1 MATKK
6 YYAVASGR
14 VPGIYTTWNDCQ
26 KQVIG
31 YKGARYKSFPTRE
44 TAEAYINDAEIT
56 TEAEKDVIPNG
67 WAIYVDGSFLKGRY
81 GWGFAAY
88 RDGTLIHTA
97 NGADDKEEAAA
108 LHNVAGELKA
118 TIEAVRWAQ
127 EEGFSPITIYHDYAG
142 IAEWALGHWKTN
154 RDLTRRYADYISRH
168 LSWVNFCKVVGHT
181 GVVGNEMADKLAKEA
196 LGIR

>member
-1 MATKK
+1 MTAKK
-6 YYAVASGR
+6 YYAVQAGR

-31 YKGARYKSFPTRE
+31 YKGARYKSFPTM
-44 TAEAYINDAEIT
+44 EAAKAYMDGSEAADAAGKEVVQ
-56 TEAEKDVIPNG
+56 KG
-67 WAIYVDGSFLKGRY
+67 WAIYVDGSFLNGRY

-88 RDGTLIHTA
+88 RDGVLIHTA
-97 NGADDKEEAAA
+97 NGFDDKEEAAA

-118 TIEAVRWAQ
+118 TIEAVRWAK

-142 IAEWALGHWKTN
+142 ISEWALGHWKTN

-168 LSWVNFCKVVGHT
+168 LSWVNFCKVTGHT

-196 LGIR
+196 LGIH

>member
-1 MATKK
+1 MAVKK

-14 VPGIYTTWNDCQ
+14 EVGVYTTWNDCQ

-44 TAEAYINDAEIT
+44 AAEAYVNGTDITAET
-56 TEAEKDVIPNG
+56 SKDVAADG
-67 WAIYVDGSFLKGRY
+67 WAIYVDGSFLDGRY

-118 TIEAVRWAQ
+118 TIEAVRWAK

-168 LSWVNFCKVVGHT
+168 LSWVNFCKVTGHT
-181 GVVGNEMADKLAKEA
+181 GVVGNEMADRLAKEA

>member
-6 YYAVASGR
+6 YYAVQAGR

-26 KQVIG
+26 KQVVG
-31 YKGARYKSFPTRE
+31 YKGAKFKSFPTLDA
-44 TAEAYINDAEIT
+44 AEAYLKGEDDSAAKKEV
-56 TEAEKDVIPNG
+56 AVSG
-67 WAIYVDGSFLKGRY
+67 WAVYVDGSFLNGRY

-88 RDGTLIHTA
+88 RDGVLIHTA
-97 NGADDKEEAAA
+97 NGSDDKEEAAA

-118 TIEAVRWAQ
+118 TIEAVRWAR

-142 IAEWALGHWKTN
+142 ISEWALGNWKTN
-154 RDLTRRYADYISRH
+154 RDLTRRYADYMSRH
-168 LSWVNFCKVVGHT
+168 LSWVNFCKVTGHT
-181 GVVGNEMADKLAKEA
+181 GVVGNELADKLAKDA

>member
-6 YYAVASGR
+6 YYAVQCGR
-14 VPGIYTTWNDCQ
+14 ETGVYTTWNDCQ

-31 YKGARYKSFPTRE
+31 YKGARFKSFPTQE
-44 TAEAYINDAEIT
+44 AAEAYVNGTQIT
-56 TEAEKDVIPNG
+56 SEANPSEMPSG
-67 WAIYVDGSFLKGRY
+67 WAIYVDGSFLNGRY

-88 RDGTLIHTA
+88 RDGVLIYSA

-118 TIEAVRWAQ
+118 TIEAVRWAR

>member
-1 MATKK
+1 MMATKK
-6 YYAVASGR
+6 YYAVQAGR

-26 KQVIG
+26 KQVVG
-31 YKGARYKSFPTRE
+31 YKGAKFKSFPTPE
-44 TAEAYINDAEIT
+44 AAEAYLSGADDGMT
-56 TEAEKDVIPNG
+56 KKDVIVSG
-67 WAIYVDGSFLKGRY
+67 WAIYVDGSFLNGRY

-88 RDGTLIHTA
+88 RDGVLIHTD
-97 NGADDKEEAAA
+97 NGSDDKEEAAA

-118 TIEAVRWAQ
+118 TIEAVRWAR

-142 IAEWALGHWKTN
+142 ISEWALGNWKTN

-168 LSWVNFCKVVGHT
+168 LSWINFCKVTGHT
-181 GVVGNEMADKLAKEA
+181 GVVGNELADKLAKDA

>member
-6 YYAVASGR
+6 YYAVQAGR

-26 KQVIG
+26 KQVVG
-31 YKGARYKSFPTRE
+31 YKGAKFKSFPTLDA
-44 TAEAYINDAEIT
+44 AEAYLNGEDDSAAKKEV
-56 TEAEKDVIPNG
+56 AMSG
-67 WAIYVDGSFLKGRY
+67 WAVYVDGSFLNGRY

-88 RDGTLIHTA
+88 RDGVLIHTA
-97 NGADDKEEAAA
+97 NGSDDKEEAAA

-118 TIEAVRWAQ
+118 TIEAVRWAR

-142 IAEWALGHWKTN
+142 ISEWALGNWKTN
-154 RDLTRRYADYISRH
+154 RDLTRRYADYMSRH
-168 LSWVNFCKVVGHT
+168 LSWVNFCKVTGHT
-181 GVVGNEMADKLAKEA
+181 GVVGNELADKLAKDA

>member
-1 MATKK
+1 MAAKK
-6 YYAVASGR
+6 YYAVQAGR

-31 YKGARYKSFPTRE
+31 YKGARYKSFPTM
-44 TAEAYINDAEIT
+44 EAAKAYMDGSEVADAAGKEVVQ
-56 TEAEKDVIPNG
+56 EG
-67 WAIYVDGSFLKGRY
+67 WAIYVDGSFLNGRY

-88 RDGTLIHTA
+88 RDGVLIHTA
-97 NGADDKEEAAA
+97 NGFDDKEEAAA

-118 TIEAVRWAQ
+118 TIEAVRWAKV
-127 EEGFSPITIYHDYAG
+127 EGFSPITIYHDYAG
-142 IAEWALGHWKTN
+142 ISEWALGHWKTN

-168 LSWVNFCKVVGHT
+168 LSWVNFCKVTGHT

-196 LGIR
+196 LGIH

>member
-44 TAEAYINDAEIT
+44 AAEAYINGTEIT
-56 TEAEKDVIPNG
+56 AEAEKDVIPNG

-168 LSWVNFCKVVGHT
+168 LSWVNFCKVAGHT
-181 GVVGNEMADKLAKEA
+181 GVVGNEVADKLAKEA

>member
-6 YYAVASGR
+6 YYAVQAGR

-26 KQVIG
+26 KQVVG
-31 YKGARYKSFPTRE
+31 YKGAKFKSFPTLDA
-44 TAEAYINDAEIT
+44 AEAYLGGTDDNLSKKEVVAS
-56 TEAEKDVIPNG
+56 G
-67 WAIYVDGSFLKGRY
+67 WAIYVDGSFLNGRY

-88 RDGTLIHTA
+88 RDGVLIHTA
-97 NGADDKEEAAA
+97 NGSDDKEEAAA

-118 TIEAVRWAQ
+118 TIEAVRWAR

-142 IAEWALGHWKTN
+142 ISEWALGNWKTN

-168 LSWVNFCKVVGHT
+168 LSWVNFCKVTGHT
-181 GVVGNEMADKLAKEA
+181 GVIGNELADKLAKDA

>member
-1 MATKK
+1 MAAKK
-6 YYAVASGR
+6 FYAVAAGR
-14 VPGIYTTWNDCQ
+14 VPGIYMTWNDCQ

-31 YKGARYKSFPTRE
+31 YKGAKYKSFPTME
-44 TAEAYINDAEIT
+44 AAEAYMNGDEVLDPCGKDAPQE
-56 TEAEKDVIPNG
+56 G
-67 WAIYVDGSFLKGRY
+67 WAIYVDGSFLNGRY

-88 RDGTLIHTA
+88 RDGVLIHTA
-97 NGADDKEEAAA
+97 NGSDDKEEAAA

-118 TIEAVRWAQ
+118 TIEAVRWAK
-127 EEGFSPITIYHDYAG
+127 EEGFAPITIYHDYAG

-154 RDLTRRYADYISRH
+154 RDLTRRYADYISRY
-168 LSWVNFCKVVGHT
+168 LSWVNFCKVTGHT

>member
-6 YYAVASGR
+6 YYAVQEGR

-26 KQVIG
+26 KQVVG
-31 YKGARYKSFPTRE
+31 YKGAKFKSFPTLE
-44 TAEAYINDAEIT
+44 AAEAYLNGVDDGMT
-56 TEAEKDVIPNG
+56 KKDVIANG
-67 WAIYVDGSFLKGRY
+67 WAIYVDGSFLNGRY

-88 RDGTLIHTA
+88 RDGVLIHTA
-97 NGADDKEEAAA
+97 NGSDDKEEAAA

-118 TIEAVRWAQ
+118 TIEAVRWAR

-142 IAEWALGHWKTN
+142 ISEWALGNWKTN

-168 LSWVNFCKVVGHT
+168 LSWVNFCKVTGHT
-181 GVVGNEMADKLAKEA
+181 GVVGNELADKLAKDA